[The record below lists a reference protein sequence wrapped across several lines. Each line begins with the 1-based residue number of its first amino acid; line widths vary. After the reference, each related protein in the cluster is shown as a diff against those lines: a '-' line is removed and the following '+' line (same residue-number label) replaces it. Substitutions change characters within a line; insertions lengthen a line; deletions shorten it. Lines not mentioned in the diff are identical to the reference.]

1 MTTAVIGLGNI
12 GKVVARELVDGRE
25 RVVLASRKEA
35 DAEALAEELG
45 ERATAATVE
54 DALAQADIVVLAIA
68 FETMEEFVE
77 GHKGA
82 LAGKVVV
89 DPSNPVGVDEGG
101 QMGRTLP
108 DGVSSGSV
116 IAGMLP
122 PGAHFVKAF
131 GTLSAGSLASGANR
145 EPGRAV
151 LFYATDDDTAA
162 VAAERLISAAGFEA
176 VKVGGVAAAL
186 RIEVFGDLHE
196 NGGLDGRLLDRAEAE
211 AAVAAVT
218 V

>member
-25 RVVLASRKEA
+25 RVVLASRKET

-54 DALAQADIVVLAIA
+54 DALAQADVVVLAIG
-68 FETMEEFVE
+68 FETMKEFVE

-101 QMGRTLP
+101 HMGRTLP

-131 GTLSAGSLASGANR
+131 GTLSAGSLASAANR
-145 EPGRAV
+145 EPRAV

-162 VAAERLISAAGFEA
+162 AAAERLISATGFEA

-186 RIEVFGDLHE
+186 RVEVFGDLHE

-211 AAVAAVT
+211 TALAAVT

>member
-25 RVVLASRKEA
+25 RVVLASRKET

-54 DALAQADIVVLAIA
+54 DALAQADVVVLAIA
-68 FETMEEFVE
+68 FETMKEFVE

-101 QMGRTLP
+101 HMGRTLP

-131 GTLSAGSLASGANR
+131 GTLSAGSLASAANR
-145 EPGRAV
+145 EPRAV

-162 VAAERLISAAGFEA
+162 AAAERLISATGFEA

-186 RIEVFGDLHE
+186 RVEVFGDLHE

-211 AAVAAVT
+211 TALAAVT

>member
-25 RVVLASRKEA
+25 RVVLASRKET
-35 DAEALAEELG
+35 DAEVLAEELG

-54 DALAQADIVVLAIA
+54 DALAQADVVVLAIG
-68 FETMEEFVE
+68 FETMKEFVE
-77 GHKGA
+77 GHEGA

-101 QMGRTLP
+101 HMGRTLP

-131 GTLSAGSLASGANR
+131 GTLSAGSLASAANR
-145 EPGRAV
+145 EPRAV

-162 VAAERLISAAGFEA
+162 AAAERLISATGFEA

-186 RIEVFGDLHE
+186 RVEVFGDLHE

-211 AAVAAVT
+211 TALAAVT

>member
-1 MTTAVIGLGNI
+1 
-12 GKVVARELVDGRE
+12 
-25 RVVLASRKEA
+25 VLASRKET

-54 DALAQADIVVLAIA
+54 DALAQADVVVLAIA
-68 FETMEEFVE
+68 FETMKEFVE

-101 QMGRTLP
+101 HMGRTLP

-131 GTLSAGSLASGANR
+131 GTLSAGSLASAANR
-145 EPGRAV
+145 EPRAV

-162 VAAERLISAAGFEA
+162 AAAERLISATGFEA

-186 RIEVFGDLHE
+186 RVEVFGDLHE

-211 AAVAAVT
+211 TALAAVT

>member
-25 RVVLASRKEA
+25 RVVLASRKET

-54 DALAQADIVVLAIA
+54 DALAQADVVVLAIA
-68 FETMEEFVE
+68 FETMKEFVE

-89 DPSNPVGVDEGG
+89 DPSNPVGVDERG

-131 GTLSAGSLASGANR
+131 GTLSAGSLASAANR
-145 EPGRAV
+145 EPRAV

-162 VAAERLISAAGFEA
+162 AAAERLISATGFEA

-186 RIEVFGDLHE
+186 RVEVFGDLHE

-211 AAVAAVT
+211 TALAAVT

>member
-1 MTTAVIGLGNI
+1 MTTAVIGLGNL

-45 ERATAATVE
+45 KRAAGATVE
-54 DALAQADIVVLAIA
+54 DALAQADVVVLALA
-68 FETMEEFVE
+68 FETMKEFIE

-89 DPSNPVGVDEGG
+89 DPSNPVGTDEGG
-101 QMGRTLP
+101 HIGRTLP

-122 PGAHFVKAF
+122 PGAHYVKAF
-131 GTLSAGSLASGANR
+131 GTLSAGSLRRGGSRCSETCTRGEASTG
-145 EPGRAV
+145 GCS
-151 LFYATDDDTAA
+151 TAP
-162 VAAERLISAAGFEA
+162 RPKRRAAGSDSHLPYSRRGTRPRKEPPPA
-176 VKVGGVAAAL
+176 
-186 RIEVFGDLHE
+186 
-196 NGGLDGRLLDRAEAE
+196 
-211 AAVAAVT
+211 
-218 V
+218 

>member
-25 RVVLASRKEA
+25 QVVLASRKEA
-35 DAEALAEELG
+35 DAEVLAEELG

-54 DALAQADIVVLAIA
+54 DALAQADVVVLAIG
-68 FETMEEFVE
+68 FETMKEFVE
-77 GHKGA
+77 GHEGA

-89 DPSNPVGVDEGG
+89 DPSNPVGVDERG

-131 GTLSAGSLASGANR
+131 GTLSAGSLASAANR
-145 EPGRAV
+145 EPRAV

-162 VAAERLISAAGFEA
+162 AAAERLISATGFEA

-186 RIEVFGDLHE
+186 RVEVFGDLHE

-211 AAVAAVT
+211 TALAAVT

>member
-25 RVVLASRKEA
+25 RVVLASRKET

-54 DALAQADIVVLAIA
+54 DALAQADVVVLAIA
-68 FETMEEFVE
+68 FETMKEFVE

-101 QMGRTLP
+101 HMGRTLP

-131 GTLSAGSLASGANR
+131 GTLSAGSLASAANR
-145 EPGRAV
+145 EPRAV

-162 VAAERLISAAGFEA
+162 AAAERLISATGFEA

-186 RIEVFGDLHE
+186 RVEVFGDLHE

-211 AAVAAVT
+211 TAVAAVT

>member
-35 DAEALAEELG
+35 DAQALAEELG
-45 ERATAATVE
+45 EWAVAATVE
-54 DALAQADIVVLAIA
+54 DALAQADVVVLAIP
-68 FETMEEFVE
+68 FETMKEFVE
-77 GHKGA
+77 GHEGA

-89 DPSNPVGVDEGG
+89 DPSNPMSVDEGG
-101 QMGRTLP
+101 HIGRTLP
-108 DGVSSGSV
+108 DAVSSGSV

-131 GTLSAGSLASGANR
+131 GTLTAASLVSGANR
-145 EPGRAV
+145 EPRRAV
-151 LFYATDDDTAA
+151 LFYASDDDTAA
-162 VAAERLISAAGFEA
+162 AAAERLISAAGFEA
-176 VKVGGVAAAL
+176 VKAGGVDAAL
-186 RIEVFGDLHE
+186 RIEVFGDLNE
-196 NGGLDGRLLDRAEAE
+196 RGGLDGRPLDRAEAE

-218 V
+218 A

>member
-25 RVVLASRKEA
+25 QVVLASRKEA

-45 ERATAATVE
+45 EHATAATVE
-54 DALAQADIVVLAIA
+54 DALAQADVVVLAIG
-68 FETMEEFVE
+68 FETMKEFVE
-77 GHKGA
+77 GHEGA

-101 QMGRTLP
+101 HMGRTLP

-131 GTLSAGSLASGANR
+131 GTLSAGSLASAANR
-145 EPGRAV
+145 EPRAV

-162 VAAERLISAAGFEA
+162 AAAERLISATGFEA

-186 RIEVFGDLHE
+186 RVEVFGDLHE

-211 AAVAAVT
+211 TALAAVT

>member
-25 RVVLASRKEA
+25 RVVLASRKET
-35 DAEALAEELG
+35 DAEVLAEELG

-54 DALAQADIVVLAIA
+54 DALAQADVVVLAIA
-68 FETMEEFVE
+68 FETMKEFVE

-101 QMGRTLP
+101 HMGRTLP

-131 GTLSAGSLASGANR
+131 GTLSAGSLASAANR
-145 EPGRAV
+145 EPRAV

-162 VAAERLISAAGFEA
+162 AAAERLISATGFEA

-186 RIEVFGDLHE
+186 RVEVFGDLHE

-211 AAVAAVT
+211 TALAAVT

>member
-25 RVVLASRKEA
+25 RVVLASRKET
-35 DAEALAEELG
+35 DAEVLAEELG

-54 DALAQADIVVLAIA
+54 DALAQADVVVLAIG
-68 FETMEEFVE
+68 FETMKEFVE

-101 QMGRTLP
+101 HMGRTLP

-131 GTLSAGSLASGANR
+131 GTLSAGSLASAANR
-145 EPGRAV
+145 EPRAV

-162 VAAERLISAAGFEA
+162 AAAERLISATGFEA

-186 RIEVFGDLHE
+186 RVEVFGDLHE

-211 AAVAAVT
+211 TALAAVT

>member
-45 ERATAATVE
+45 GRAAAATVD
-54 DALAQADIVVLAIA
+54 DALTQADVVVLAVP
-68 FETMEEFVE
+68 FEAMKEFVD
-77 GHKGA
+77 GHGDA
-82 LAGKVVV
+82 IAGKVVV
-89 DPSNPVGVDEGG
+89 DPSNPVGIDEAG
-101 QMGRTLP
+101 QIGRTLP

-116 IAGMLP
+116 IAGLLP

-131 GTLSAGSLASGANR
+131 GTLSAASLASGASR
-145 EPGRAV
+145 EPRRAV
-151 LFYATDDDTAA
+151 LFYATDDETAA
-162 VAAERLISAAGFEA
+162 AAAERLITEAGFEP
-176 VKVGGVAAAL
+176 VKVGGVAATL

-218 V
+218 A